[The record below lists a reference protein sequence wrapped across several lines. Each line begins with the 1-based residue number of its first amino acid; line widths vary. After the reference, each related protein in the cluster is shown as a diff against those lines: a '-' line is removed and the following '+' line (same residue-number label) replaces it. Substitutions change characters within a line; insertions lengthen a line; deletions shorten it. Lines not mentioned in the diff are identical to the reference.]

1 MLLRKGMFTHGPCS
15 RPPSP
20 CPEGEPFPS
29 KHLIR
34 RNHIPLPILAP
45 FLSEHDHRLPF
56 LREATPRHKT
66 QWRSSLGTARGRRPA
81 MEAPSSASR
90 LLEHQVGQP
99 FPVRLPPVLSFLLP
113 VLLCGYPRI
122 PSTSSLA
129 FHGTSFS
136 SRTLMLF
143 SWKFPVTSYRLRL
156 VVDGGAT

>member
-1 MLLRKGMFTHGPCS
+1 MLLRKDILTHGACS

-29 KHLIR
+29 KHLIG

-45 FLSEHDHRLPF
+45 FLFSHDHRLPF
-56 LREATPRHKT
+56 LREATPRRKT
-66 QWRSSLGTARGRRPA
+66 QWRSSLGTARGSRPA

-90 LLEHQVGQP
+90 FLEHQVDQP
-99 FPVRLPPVLSFLLP
+99 FQVLLPPVLSVLLP

-143 SWKFPVTSYRLRL
+143 SWKFPVTSYPIRL
-156 VVDGGAT
+156 VAAGGAT